1 MIPLLLEFYPDIVV
15 VWSTTKLCEGRQLLE
30 ILSAEFLR
38 AAVGVS
44 LAVGIL
50 LLPDRENPDPRACLH
65 TSVPIVPQSHPPGE
79 NGAEAIV
86 KLAVHA
92 RVTSLYFTTPWYV
105 GMDKQGL
112 HKNNVKKKEKRL

>member
-1 MIPLLLEFYPDIVV
+1 MGCVVVNSLYRYRKNLRHAGISPKVIPLLLDFYPDIVV

-38 AAVGVS
+38 TAVGVS

-65 TSVPIVPQSHPPGE
+65 T
-79 NGAEAIV
+79 
-86 KLAVHA
+86 
-92 RVTSLYFTTPWYV
+92 
-105 GMDKQGL
+105 
-112 HKNNVKKKEKRL
+112 